1 MINPDEKKIVMA
13 RLESMPEHMKL
24 SIGAFGSFDKW
35 ELIKRVENEDEVGS
49 LVVNVYMTG
58 LRAWKKEVEH
68 SGK

>member
-13 RLESMPEHMKL
+13 RLESMPEYMKL
-24 SIGAFGSFDKW
+24 SIGTFGSFDKW

-49 LVVNVYMTG
+49 LVVNVYMIG
-58 LRAWKKEVEH
+58 LRAWKKEVEQ